1 MQVGRDETIAGVRL
15 IKVRD
20 FLRFIGESSVRQSA
34 IMERF
39 DCDQTKAEAIV
50 QALLDAGYIENASN
64 DAKSGNRHVVSDL
77 GIQLRNAKFVRRI
90 TRHEAEKLVAGLLER
105 VKQVNKRDELTHRV
119 TEVRVFGSYL
129 GNKADLGDVDLAVQF
144 TPRRPTHV
152 EEAKLRAAQS
162 GKTMGNYLQII
173 TYGRHEVRQIL
184 KNRSPYLSIHEFGEP
199 EKLGVPYRVLFS
211 TDRQ

>member
-1 MQVGRDETIAGVRL
+1 MATSQNKGTALITGASSGIGAIYADRL
-15 IKVRD
+15 AR
-20 FLRFIGESSVRQSA
+20 R
-34 IMERF
+34 
-39 DCDQTKAEAIV
+39 
-50 QALLDAGYIENASN
+50 GY
-64 DAKSGNRHVVSDL
+64 DL
-77 GIQLRNAKFVRRI
+77 V
-90 TRHEAEKLVAGLLER
+90 LVARNGKRLEEVAGR
-105 VKQVNKRDELTHRV
+105 IRAATGRSVEV
-119 TEVRVFGSYL
+119 TVADL